1 MDADLSALLQ
11 TVGPFVLFVLAAA
24 ETAFVT
30 GLVVP
35 AGVATALGAFLATEG
50 RLMLGDVALGAGL
63 GALAGDSL
71 GFWLGRRYG
80 GALLSGEG
88 RLRSL
93 ARRQEPRAAALF
105 RRHPLYAVSLA
116 RVASFVRTLMP
127 MLAGMSRVPYG
138 RFLAY
143 DMIGVAAWAG
153 LYLGAGVLA
162 GRSWRWVSGVLG
174 TGWAIVFAV
183 VGLGLWFAARRRALR
198 SPGEAGLFPAPAGDE
213 GGGAPGRPTP
223 FRDPEAR

>member
-1 MDADLSALLQ
+1 MDTDLSALLQ
-11 TVGPFVLFVLAAA
+11 TVGPLVLFVLAAA

-35 AGVATALGAFLATEG
+35 AGVATALGAFLAAEG
-50 RLMLGDVALGAGL
+50 RLVLGDVALGAGL
-63 GALAGDSL
+63 GAVAGDSL

-80 GALLSGEG
+80 RALLSGEG

-127 MLAGMSRVPYG
+127 MLAGMSRLSYG

-143 DMIGVAAWAG
+143 DLLGVAGWAA
-153 LYLGAGVLA
+153 LYLGAGMLA
-162 GRSWRWVSGVLG
+162 GRSWRWVSGALG
-174 TGWAIVFAV
+174 TGWAIVFVV
-183 VGLGLWFAARRRALR
+183 VGLGLWVAARRRALR
-198 SPGEAGLFPAPAGDE
+198 SPEEAGLFPAPAAGESDRGE
-213 GGGAPGRPTP
+213 AGKRSGG
-223 FRDPEAR
+223 PEAE